1 MIDETI
7 FSTIKNAGNFET
19 VRAIRITEKIR
30 VRAEFIYSEF
40 LVTGLPLNY
49 KGKRGDCLYFLKFPM
64 KIFRIRWKSFLENF
78 PPPFLLTV
86 SVGLLVSGGLGTHW
100 AATYREGDSIIPREG
115 DLTRVGPLFVSK
127 AKRRTTPFILFSD
140 GNGNS
145 QYRQDMF
152 QTTANLS
159 AVDNL
164 VKSSKNRATAYLFVY
179 KKNPVREIWKIT
191 IQGVEVLSYQDA
203 LSYYNSDNFDGYSRI
218 SLGLVGLILFFA
230 SMIEVRHTKKVM

>member
-1 MIDETI
+1 M
-7 FSTIKNAGNFET
+7 STIKNAGNFET
-19 VRAIRITEKIR
+19 VGAIRMTEKIR
-30 VRAEFIYSEF
+30 VRGGIYLLGISGA
-40 LVTGLPLNY
+40 GLPLNY
-49 KGKRGDCLYFLKFPM
+49 EGKRGGCLYFLKFPM

-78 PPPFLLTV
+78 FPPFLLTV

-115 DLTRVGPLFVSK
+115 DLTRVGPLFASK
-127 AKRRTTPFILFSD
+127 VKRRTTPFILFSD

-145 QYRQDMF
+145 QYSQDMF

-203 LSYYNSDNFDGYSRI
+203 LSYYNSDNADGYSRI

-230 SMIEVRHTKKVM
+230 SMIEVRRTNKVM